1 MSRIATFLRKCNYII
16 MNKEIEYVMTF
27 TMNGNEHQL
36 VYDYIEEAREARADL
51 MHDYGLKGIVIST
64 KIKC

>member
-1 MSRIATFLRKCNYII
+1 

-64 KIKC
+64 RIKC